1 MGGIVLKNKLR
12 NLKSR
17 IKQWSIQNGDVNNN
31 KILQLKQKLHEVDLI
46 VQDRTLSE
54 DEVKSMRS
62 IQ

>member
-1 MGGIVLKNKLR
+1 MWLIFMRKIVYACVVLKNKLG

-46 VQDRTLSE
+46 AQDRTL
-54 DEVKSMRS
+54 
-62 IQ
+62 